1 MQCIEWSMCHESA
14 HCDKSVRYFLPETDN
29 FFGFLETEN
38 GADAFRTHQTF
49 QFVQEDMMEQ
59 QSLSASA
66 KDDKHEIEPSDNDK
80 LKDPKKTWD
89 IVDEEGDESFPASDP
104 PANY

>member
-1 MQCIEWSMCHESA
+1 M
-14 HCDKSVRYFLPETDN
+14 
-29 FFGFLETEN
+29 
-38 GADAFRTHQTF
+38 FRDQTF

-59 QSLSASA
+59 QSLNTSE
-66 KDDKHEIEPSDNDK
+66 KDDKHEIEPSDDDK